1 MHRLNIRLDNETI
14 RVSLNL
20 KARIVT
26 FAEYLTCGRIH
37 KCENLL
43 LKWSS
48 NVISNART
56 LIFGGLVAK
65 QDWQKPA
72 AQGQAGAEAAPNIVL
87 GGPSIVVAPK
97 EQLQQQLQQHSF
109 CRALKVAT
117 DLHAEVK
124 THLSLTSTVFHM
136 VGEWTASD

>member
-1 MHRLNIRLDNETI
+1 MKST
-14 RVSLNL
+14 L
-20 KARIVT
+20 KLGSTVV
-26 FAEYLTCGRIH
+26 IH
-37 KCENLL
+37 
-43 LKWSS
+43 
-48 NVISNART
+48 ART

-72 AQGQAGAEAAPNIVL
+72 AHCAGQAGAEATPNIVL

-109 CRALKVAT
+109 CRAFKVAT

-124 THLSLTSTVFHM
+124 THLSLTSTAFHM
-136 VGEWTASD
+136 VGE